1 MAHTSARAVQFLS
14 ITPLGPANPT
24 ALAPAPNVT
33 DWEHISA
40 GLEGAPTIIHVDALL
55 DGAHLIRGTYRGW
68 NIYLYP
74 NVHFYRDAPQ
84 TSGGQGMA
92 GWPPIG
98 TKERVTVH
106 MDGQKYA
113 AQVEFV

>member
-1 MAHTSARAVQFLS
+1 MARAVKFLS

-33 DWEHISA
+33 DWEEIKA
-40 GLEGAPTIIHVDALL
+40 GLEGAPVIIHVDALL
-55 DGAHLIRGTYRGW
+55 EGTHDIRGTYRGW

-84 TSGGQGMA
+84 TRGGHGMA
-92 GWPPIG
+92 GWPEIG
-98 TKERVTVH
+98 MKEQVTVY
-106 MDGQKYA
+106 MDDQKYA